1 MGRPLLT
8 TEAVDVMRQQLVAA
22 ALDIYRE
29 EGLEAVSFR
38 RLAESVGVSHT
49 LAYRYFADKDAL
61 LTAMRVECTRHFERF
76 VRAREALQ
84 APLLERVRSVARA
97 YVGFVKAHADDYL
110 LIFSPSQVAP
120 SEYEELLEARK
131 SLFEHAVGAVAE
143 CVRAGVLHGDPRE
156 IAHAFW
162 VSLHGLMTLHV
173 GNQLV
178 HGRSLDQLLEPT
190 ITRLLEQ
197 AAPPASSLP
206 RSARSIPKRG
216 RRRRPTAEK
225 P

>member
-1 MGRPLLT
+1 MGRPLLSS
-8 TEAVDVMRQQLVAA
+8 EAVDVMRQQLVAA
-22 ALDIYRE
+22 ALDIYRK
-29 EGLEAVSFR
+29 EGIEAVSFR
-38 RLAESVGVSHT
+38 RLADAVGVSHT
-49 LAYRYFADKDAL
+49 LAYRYFADKEAL

-76 VRAREALQ
+76 VRAREDVR

-110 LIFSPSQVAP
+110 LIFSPGQVAP
-120 SEYEELLEARK
+120 TEYEELLEARK

-143 CVRAGVLHGDPRE
+143 CVDAGVLHGDARE

-162 VSLHGLMTLHV
+162 VTLHGLMTLHV

-178 HGRSLDQLLEPT
+178 HGRSLDQLIEPT

-197 AAPPASSLP
+197 AAPAAATPHRSPRPAST
-206 RSARSIPKRG
+206 RG
-216 RRRRPTAEK
+216 RRPRP
-225 P
+225 